1 MTTPIQDL
9 VAAIQK
15 FKPGQ
20 PLLNYITIARFPNFK
35 GLESKAKIDFP
46 FPFTALV
53 GANGIGKSSILHALQ
68 GMPDGE
74 TTAKFWFSTALD
86 PITTIQRDPPRYIYG
101 HWHSVYKGVVET
113 RKARTYSK
121 TRDYEYWEPTKA
133 TKGDDMEDMPDK
145 EYPRK
150 DKDRW
155 NPVQRAVVY
164 LNMKVVIG
172 AFDRV
177 FNFGISKEQITAKHA
192 EMRSGARKLKS
203 VVDRNVDTWKIGGG
217 RERVYENRS
226 LRADELIQV
235 SKILGREY
243 RSAQL
248 IKHSLYPDQKGSDVS
263 VVFDRGFKYSEAFA
277 GSGEVAVVTLVARI
291 MSAPKYS
298 LVLLDE
304 PETSLHP
311 GAQRELLA
319 FLLNEIKRNHIQV
332 VISTHSI
339 EFLRDLPNNAI
350 KVFEDNGLGKTR
362 ILNECSPLIALNRL
376 GSVPPDK
383 KRIYVEDRL
392 ARAVI
397 HRAIEGLD
405 LGERNALEVIV
416 APGGAQAILANQIP
430 THIIAATDCY
440 VFLDGD
446 QKHVDQ
452 FTDPRTLAPNQ
463 HHMLEQIIK
472 DEVGC
477 SPTFPKNGGN
487 DVKGIAQAT
496 IQSRIDYLNWI
507 QLRLDYLPQKC
518 PDAILLTDNEKIG
531 LTESEHFK
539 KALHNKIGAGQNSEG
554 YLGVAQYL
562 LAQLDDD
569 NPDLEAIRDT
579 LRRWLQIQ
587 P

>member
-1 MTTPIQDL
+1 MEMTTSIQEL
-9 VAAIQK
+9 VAAIKK
-15 FKPGQ
+15 FKPGA
-20 PLLNYITIARFPNFK
+20 PLHHYITIARFPNFK
-35 GLESKAKIDFP
+35 GLERKAEVDFP
-46 FPFTALV
+46 FPLTALV

-86 PITTIQRDPPRYIYG
+86 PIKTIQKDPPRYIYG
-101 HWHSVYKGVVET
+101 HWHSVYNGVVET

-121 TRDYEYWEPTKA
+121 ARDYEYWEPTKA
-133 TKGDDMEDMPDK
+133 VKGDQMAPMPTK
-145 EYPRK
+145 AYPRK

-155 NPVQRAVVY
+155 NPVERVVVY

-172 AFDRV
+172 AFDRT
-177 FNFGISKEQITAKHA
+177 FNFGISNEQVTAKHA
-192 EMRSGARKLKS
+192 EMRAGAKKLKS
-203 VVDRNVDTWKIGGG
+203 VVDRNVESWKVGGG
-217 RERVYENRS
+217 RERVYENRR
-226 LRADELIQV
+226 LRDDELVQV
-235 SKILGREY
+235 SKILGRDY
-243 RSAQL
+243 KSAQL
-248 IKHSLYPDQKGSDVS
+248 IKHSLYPGQKGSDLS

-277 GSGEVAVVTLVARI
+277 GSGEVAVVTLVTRV
-291 MSAPKYS
+291 MNTPKYS

-319 FLLNEIKRNHIQV
+319 FLLSEIKRNHIQV

-362 ILNECSPLIALNRL
+362 ILNECSPFVALNRL

-392 ARAVI
+392 AQAVI
-397 HRAIEGLD
+397 QRALEGLD
-405 LGERNALEVIV
+405 EGEKNILEIIV
-416 APGGAQAILANQIP
+416 APGGAQTILANQIP

-440 VFLDGD
+440 VLLDGD

-452 FTDPRTLAPNQ
+452 FTDPQTLSPKQ
-463 HHMLEQIIK
+463 HATLETIIK

-477 SPTFPKNGGN
+477 TPTFPKNGGN
-487 DVKGIAQAT
+487 DVVGIAKAT
-496 IQSRIDYLNWI
+496 IQSQIDYLNWV

-518 PDAILLTDNEKIG
+518 PDAALLTEDEKIG
-531 LTESEHFK
+531 LTESGDFK
-539 KALHNKIGAGQNSEG
+539 KALHKKIGPGQTSEG

-562 LAQLDDD
+562 LAQLSDD
-569 NPDLEAIRDT
+569 NPDLVAIQGT
-579 LRRWLQIQ
+579 LRRWLQV
-587 P
+587 